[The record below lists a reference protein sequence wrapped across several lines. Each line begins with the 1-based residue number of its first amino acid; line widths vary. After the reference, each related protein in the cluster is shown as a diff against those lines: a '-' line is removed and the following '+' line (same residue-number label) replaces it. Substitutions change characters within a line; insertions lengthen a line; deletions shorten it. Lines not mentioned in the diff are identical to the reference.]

1 MQGVYNV
8 LINLSGVVLK
18 SAGYFSK
25 KLQEF
30 TEGRRE
36 LFPKLEKATDPSQKY
51 FWVHAASLGEFE
63 MAVPVLKML
72 KQKYPDHR
80 IVVSFFSPSGYKN
93 KKQHP
98 LVDHFTYLPLDT
110 KKNARKFLDIIQPE
124 MAFFIKYDF
133 WPNFLNE
140 LKSRN
145 TRTFLVSGVFRKD
158 QAFFK
163 PYGGWMRSSLKAFEH
178 FFVQNKESKELL
190 ESIGFKNVSVAGDT
204 RFDRVAAQIE
214 ANNRI
219 GFIEDFKEDKLMAVC
234 GSTWPEDEE
243 LMLDFINN
251 SRSIKFIIAPH
262 EIKPEKVQKLRERI
276 SIPVIKYSEKENRE
290 LKNYR
295 VLILDTIG
303 LLGRA
308 YSYANIAYV
317 GGAAGNTGLH
327 NILEP
332 ATFGIP
338 IIIGKNF
345 DKFPEAQRLRQL
357 AGLFSVEDREE
368 FSTIM
373 TRLYTDTDFRRK
385 TGMIAG
391 HFINSN
397 TGATRILEEY
407 LEKGFSK
414 N

>member
-1 MQGVYNV
+1 MRGIYNV
-8 LINLSGVVLK
+8 LVNLSGVVLK

-25 KLQEF
+25 KLKEF
-30 TEGRRE
+30 TEGRKD
-36 LFPKLEKATDPSQKY
+36 LFSKLQNSVNRSEDY
-51 FWVHAASLGEFE
+51 IWIHASSLGEFE
-63 MAVPVLKML
+63 MAVPVLEML
-72 KQKYPDHR
+72 KSKYPER
-80 IVVSFFSPSGYKN
+80 KTLVSFFSPSGYKN

-110 KKNARKFLDIIQPE
+110 PKNAKEFLDIIEPK

-133 WPNFLNE
+133 WPNFLLE
-140 LKSRN
+140 LKERN
-145 TRTFLVSGVFRKD
+145 IPTFLVSGAFRKD

-163 PYGGWMRSSLKAFEH
+163 PYGKWMRKGLKAFEH
-178 FFVQNKESKELL
+178 FFVQNKESKDLL
-190 ESIGFKNVSVAGDT
+190 NSIDFENVTVAGDT

-214 ANNRI
+214 SNNQI
-219 GFIEDFKEDKLMAVC
+219 GFIEDFKSDQMLVVC
-234 GSTWPEDEE
+234 GSTWPEDED
-243 LMLDFINN
+243 LILDFINHSSN
-251 SRSIKFIIAPH
+251 IKFIIAPH
-262 EIKPEKVQKLRERI
+262 EIKPEKIKRLQEQIRI
-276 SIPVIKYSEKENRE
+276 PSIKYSEKENIE
-290 LKNYR
+290 LQNFN

-308 YSYANIAYV
+308 YSYADIAYV

-338 IIIGKNF
+338 IVIGENF
-345 DKFPEAQRLRQL
+345 RKFPEAIKLRKL
-357 AGLFSVEDREE
+357 AGLYSVEDAQG
-368 FSTIM
+368 FSTVM
-373 TRLYTDTDFRRK
+373 TKLFTHEDFRRK

-407 LEKGFSK
+407 LDRRF
-414 N
+414 